1 MPRSRFC
8 SNTTI
13 QPTCLWKRAD
23 LYIARGWSETAVAI
37 VSFDTCRLFAD
48 FAYDTAPAPVESYP
62 DTRMPLNSTRN
73 FLQTDEG
80 QLAQYRSRKSRRL
93 HVAVHAVEPQS
104 KRMSEVDRDR
114 FQAEVLA
121 CMLMRKRMAFRGSLA
136 LRIDLSTSS
145 KNPPQ
150 AHTIAKNILD
160 LLAARRPNVKGRE
173 ACVLYKDDKQIQA
186 LSVSCRHGETQPL
199 TMLEAR
205 PMSAM
210 LKDLETATEASRQ
223 LELSDP
229 SRRYEDDR
237 NDDWVKSL
245 KDNIKNEEAL
255 RIRLGDT
262 TYDAF
267 TKFYRRHAQRALLS
281 RSTVNVSV
289 LHWMCGQSEVASGI
303 FAPDAWVELIR
314 SHGVRLEVGELPIA
328 KGTGDAFRARIASA
342 IADFQT
348 KWNWLL
354 DPLEI
359 AVALEVVVRPSPG
372 TPRGV
377 LHDLDNIVRD
387 YLLPQVVPA
396 FDTVSDQRWTID
408 FEDLRQTAP
417 ELAAAWGAN
426 PLPPKG
432 TRSGV
437 TRYEVWRLPPSSESG
452 PGFVSAALVADM
464 DARGGL
470 MEQMDDLVEEW
481 STMLSR
487 KRP

>member
-1 MPRSRFC
+1 
-8 SNTTI
+8 
-13 QPTCLWKRAD
+13 
-23 LYIARGWSETAVAI
+23 
-37 VSFDTCRLFAD
+37 
-48 FAYDTAPAPVESYP
+48 
-62 DTRMPLNSTRN
+62 MPLKSTRN

-80 QLAQYRSRKSRRL
+80 KLAQYRSRKSRRL
-93 HVAVHAVEPQS
+93 HVAVHDVEPQS
-104 KRMSEVDRDR
+104 KRMSDVDRDR
-114 FQAEVLA
+114 FQAAVLA
-121 CMLMRKRMAFRGSLA
+121 GMLMGKRMAFRGSLA

-145 KNPPQ
+145 TNPPQ

-186 LSVSCRHGETQPL
+186 LSVSCRHGAAQPL

-210 LKDLETATEASRQ
+210 LKDMETATEASRK

-229 SRRYEDDR
+229 YRRYEDDR
-237 NDDWVKSL
+237 NDDWLKAL
-245 KDNIKNEEAL
+245 KDHLRNEGSL
-255 RIRLGDT
+255 RIRLGDA
-262 TYDAF
+262 TYDTF
-267 TKFYRRHAQRALLS
+267 RKFYRHHAQRTLLS

-289 LHWMCGQSEVASGI
+289 LHWMYGQSEAASLI
-303 FAPDAWVELIR
+303 LAPDAWVELIR
-314 SHGVRLEVGELPIA
+314 RHAVRFEVGELPIA
-328 KGTGDAFRARIASA
+328 KGTGDAFKARIARA
-342 IADFQT
+342 IADFQA
-348 KWNWLL
+348 KWNWVL

-359 AVALEVVVRPSPG
+359 PVALEVVVRPNPA

-387 YLLPQVVPA
+387 YLLPQIVPA

-408 FEDLRQTAP
+408 FEDLKRTAP
-417 ELAAAWGAN
+417 GLAAAWGAN

-437 TRYEVWRLPPSSESG
+437 TRYEVWRLPPSSENG

-470 MEQMDDLVEEW
+470 MESMDEVVEEW

-487 KRP
+487 SRL